1 MRGTTCTA
9 PMGSSFYRGG
19 GGERKDRV
27 SMINHAKDWEVLAT
41 VRVYAK

>member
-9 PMGSSFYRGG
+9 LMGSSFFRG